1 MDKNTS
7 PLTQSPDG
15 IFLHSPTAAQNPVMS
30 RAMDAIRIQLQKENE
45 RRQAI
50 REGRM
55 ASSNST
61 TWNISDRH

>member
-7 PLTQSPDG
+7 QLTRSTDG
-15 IFLHSPTAAQNPVMS
+15 IFLHSPTAPDSTMS

-50 REGRM
+50 RDGRI
-55 ASSNST
+55 ASSDWD

>member
-7 PLTQSPDG
+7 TLTRSTDG
-15 IFLHSPTAAQNPVMS
+15 IFLHSPTTTQNPVMS

-50 REGRM
+50 RDGRL
-55 ASSNST
+55 ASSDWD
-61 TWNISDRH
+61 TWTISDRH